1 MEFSQRA
8 LFRRNGRDD
17 DRLWQADARNLFWQ
31 IVVHFLFVSWHPL
44 FRHSHIYFVG
54 KSQHQAR
61 KV

>member
-17 DRLWQADARNLFWQ
+17 DRLRQADARNLLRQ

-44 FRHSHIYFVG
+44 FRYSDLHFIG
-54 KSQHQAR
+54 
-61 KV
+61 